1 MELWQG
7 LTSGTRNRHITSRV
21 SKKITVAGIKYSRGG
36 REASATSV
44 MVASI
49 CTSDVKAKELDSPL
63 AWGAGVYH
71 TNGGQILYTT
81 VWPVW
86 LAPRSHLFW

>member
-7 LTSGTRNRHITSRV
+7 LTSGTRTSKTPDYFRV
-21 SKKITVAGIKYSRGG
+21 ELGRTVAGIRYSRRG

-44 MVASI
+44 KVACI

-63 AWGAGVYH
+63 AWGQRRRNA
-71 TNGGQILYTT
+71 
-81 VWPVW
+81 
-86 LAPRSHLFW
+86 